1 MNGMRERLPNVV
13 VTNLHKRFTG
23 ISATVLA
30 VLPEQRRELGIAVI
44 DRGGLDLPDTWPLP
58 RLFLAGFR
66 RPENAQYRV
75 LHARRDIDMLLG
87 VFLRSLPG
95 QRWRLVFTTAAN
107 RKPGVILGPLIN
119 AMDGVVAAS
128 EQSARFVPWH
138 TEVIHH
144 GVDTDFFRPSD
155 EAGQPP
161 LVIGYAGRIRPRK
174 GADLFV
180 KAMTRLLPSWPGFSA
195 ELAGLCRPRNRGFQ
209 AELQDMIDAS
219 GLEDRI
225 RFLGHTDRSDML
237 SFYRRLLLCVT
248 PSRTNEGFGL
258 VPFEALACGVPVVT
272 SDASSAWV
280 QFIDD
285 EIGLVAAR
293 GDEESL
299 TNSVSAMLKRP
310 DLGEGMR
317 QAARDRAV
325 RRHSIRSEAAALNRI
340 YKRLMRGDILPKLT
354 NADL

>member
-1 MNGMRERLPNVV
+1 MRERLPNVV

-23 ISATVLA
+23 VSATVLA
-30 VLPEQRRELGIAVI
+30 VLPEQRRDLGIAVI
-44 DRGGLDLPDTWPLP
+44 DRGGLGLANIWPLR
-58 RLFLAGFR
+58 RLILAGFR
-66 RPENAQYRV
+66 RPENAQFRV

-87 VFLRSLPG
+87 IVLRSLPG

-144 GVDTDFFRPSD
+144 GVDTDFFRPP
-155 EAGQPP
+155 ANAPP
-161 LVIGYAGRIRPRK
+161 PSLVIGYAGRIRPSK

-180 KAMTRLLPSWPGFSA
+180 KAMIRLLPFWPGYSA
-195 ELAGLCRPRNRGFQ
+195 ELAGLCRPGDSGFKTG
-209 AELQDMIDAS
+209 LQDMITAS
-219 GLEDRI
+219 GLGDRI
-225 RFLGHTDRSDML
+225 RFLGHASRSDML
-237 SFYRRLLLCVT
+237 NLYRRMVLCVT

-280 QFIDD
+280 RFIDN
-285 EIGLVAAR
+285 EIGSVAAR

-299 TNSVSAMLKRP
+299 TNAVSAMLSRP
-310 DLGEGMR
+310 DLDGMMR
-317 QAARDRAV
+317 RAARDRAV
-325 RRHSIRSEAAALNRI
+325 RCHSIRSEAAALNRI
-340 YKRLMRGDILPKLT
+340 YKQLMRGDILPKLT
-354 NADL
+354 SADL

>member
-1 MNGMRERLPNVV
+1 MLERLPNVV

-23 ISATVLA
+23 ISASLLA
-30 VLPEQRRELGIAVI
+30 VLPEQRRDFEIAVI
-44 DRGGLDLPDTWPLP
+44 DRGGLDVPGKWPLP
-58 RLFLAGFR
+58 RMILAGFR
-66 RPENAQYRV
+66 GPEKAQYRV

-87 VFLRSLPG
+87 VILRFLPG

-107 RKPGVILGPLIN
+107 REPGVILGPLIN

-144 GVDTDFFRPSD
+144 GVDTDFFRPPADS
-155 EAGQPP
+155 GQPAR
-161 LVIGYAGRIRPRK
+161 VIGYAGRIRPSK

-180 KAMTRLLPSWPGFSA
+180 KAMMRLLPAWPGYSA
-195 ELAGLCRPRNRGFQ
+195 ELAGLCRPRDNRFQ
-209 AELQDMIDAS
+209 TELQDMITAG
-219 GLEDRI
+219 GLERRI
-225 RFLGHTDRSDML
+225 RFLGHADRSEML
-237 SFYRRLLLCVT
+237 NLYRRMVLCVT

-285 EIGLVAAR
+285 EIGAVAAR
-293 GDEESL
+293 GDQESL
-299 TNSVSAMLKRP
+299 TKAVAAMLDRP
-310 DLGEGMR
+310 ELDDKMR
-317 QAARDRAV
+317 RSARERAV
-325 RRHSIRSEAAALNRI
+325 RRHSIRNEAASLNMM
-340 YKRLMRGDILPKLT
+340 YKRLMRGDVLPKRILS
-354 NADL
+354 DL